1 MSINTKL
8 YNHLLEKFSKYSIDE
23 LIYLNNE
30 TINNKKWGFTRPTFR
45 TALITTFRRLG
56 IDLSH
61 IIIKD
66 DGYTYILSVP
76 VRLENNSLIPLE

>member
-30 TINNKKWGFTRPTFR
+30 TINNKKWGSSRSTFR
-45 TALITTFRRLG
+45 TAIITTFRSKG
-56 IDLSH
+56 IDLSN
-61 IIIKD
+61 IINKE
-66 DGYTYILSVP
+66 DGFTYIRSVP
-76 VRLENNSLIPLE
+76 VRLENNSVIPLD